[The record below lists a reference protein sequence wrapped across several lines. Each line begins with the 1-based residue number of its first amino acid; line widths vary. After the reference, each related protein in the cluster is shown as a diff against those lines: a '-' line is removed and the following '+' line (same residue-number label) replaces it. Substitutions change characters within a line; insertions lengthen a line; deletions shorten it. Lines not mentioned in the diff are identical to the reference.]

1 MKNALYKSHL
11 TSLSYDF
18 YTVLDNQKAFKK
30 TLSRPLHSKLKK
42 VQGLFTEKWNSRTFQ
57 GLPLKFKDF
66 SRPCGPCQTCTYSFG
81 FMDQKTVKLFH

>member
-11 TSLSYDF
+11 TSLSYDL

-30 TLSRPLHSKLKK
+30 SLSRPLHSKLKK

-57 GLPLKFKDF
+57 DYADPAKPVL
-66 SRPCGPCQTCTYSFG
+66 
-81 FMDQKTVKLFH
+81 TVSVSWTRKL